1 MKYNSF
7 CAPFLFIFFTLF
19 TQINLTAQ
27 IDIKS
32 KIDADSYVNYSKA
45 IDLFE
50 KHISPND
57 VVTLFVPINQALID
71 RLAQYQ
77 IVFVT
82 KDNNA
87 INSFI
92 AHHTIQ
98 KLISEASLR
107 QDVINLNIDHTEKF
121 KSNNIYHFVKNDQ
134 YVMLTDNQSFEA
146 NIEKSIQITPNIIIY
161 FIQSVV
167 KY

>member
-7 CAPFLFIFFTLF
+7 CAQILFIFFTLF
-19 TQINLTAQ
+19 IQINLTAQ

-32 KIDADSYVNYSKA
+32 KIDADTYVNYSKS

-57 VVTLFVPINQALID
+57 VVTLFIPINYAVID
-71 RLAQYQ
+71 RLTQYKT
-77 IVFVT
+77 VFVT

-92 AHHTIQ
+92 AHHSIQ

-107 QDVINLNIDHTEKF
+107 QDIINLSIDRAEIF
-121 KSNNIYHFVKNDQ
+121 KSNNTYHFVKNDVM
-134 YVMLTDNQSFEA
+134 VMLTDKISFEA
-146 NIEKSIQITPNIIIY
+146 NIEKSIQINSNVIIY